1 MASNNYDI
9 TFVKGTLTV
18 DKADATCAPPIAN
31 NPTYAGR
38 MQELMTA
45 ATVNGGTMVFSFN
58 KEGGYSPTL
67 SAEKAGNY
75 TVWYKVLGDDNHNDS
90 VPASIDVE
98 LKRATPDIGTVFVNG
113 TVYDITAPK
122 DVVLVCSNTE
132 VPGKLSI
139 EKAGDY
145 MCADKSECSTVPA
158 DRR

>member
-75 TVWYKVLGDDNHNDS
+75 TVWYKVL
-90 VPASIDVE
+90 
-98 LKRATPDIGTVFVNG
+98 
-113 TVYDITAPK
+113 
-122 DVVLVCSNTE
+122 VCSNTE